1 MRKLFQF
8 LIITLLMSSCISM
21 KERVYIQ
28 DVKHSSTIV
37 YPLQNQEHRIS
48 TQDILYI
55 TVGTLGK
62 MSLVNSDAPQVNG
75 GELLF
80 YLNGYSVDKKGEL
93 ILPEIGSV
101 YVLGKTLDQVRND
114 IQLEVDLLYK
124 DAVVNVKTAGIK
136 VNVLGEVTSPGKYT
150 FYQNQVTIFDVL
162 SMSGDLTDFANRKEV
177 KILRHQNNTVTLH
190 ELDLT
195 SSDLLSSEFY
205 LLQPNDVV
213 YVEPLKAKVWG
224 LGETGWQT
232 FQTLLTTLSSTF
244 LIINYFNN

>member
-1 MRKLFQF
+1 
-8 LIITLLMSSCISM
+8 M